1 MRGKQYQSQ
10 GIIFLVLTLLS
21 GIISPFIVTNI
32 ETIAQTPSTQMQC
45 SEVEIKKYI
54 QQLDSGETSNF
65 DALVECRSQSVPALI
80 DALNNP
86 DENIRIIAIAA
97 LGEIGIPAASAVPA
111 LKTALTDKS
120 VEVRLITVD
129 ALGKIR
135 KRAVP
140 SLITALEDRD
150 EEVRQA
156 ATNAL
161 VKIGKPALPGLI
173 KALETGSWQ
182 SRLYAAV
189 VLGQM
194 QSNAKQA
201 IPAMIR
207 TFGKSLVEESEVCPY
222 SFYFALKDI
231 NTDIIPELNAALKDK
246 DWKVRVGAIALFGE
260 VTSYSNAIPTL
271 TRVILNENEDI
282 RVRYI
287 AVISLSNLK
296 SEQAT
301 SVIKKYQKTVDLI
314 VQKAKASN
322 FQFPSTLVFPT
333 CMKTVVGTLSVGKA
347 TANASSKPRP
357 MCKIPAIRALLWW
370 KCPKYNYYF

>member
-1 MRGKQYQSQ
+1 MRGQQYQSQ

-32 ETIAQTPSTQMQC
+32 ETIAQTPSTQIQC
-45 SEVEIKKYI
+45 SEVDIKKHI
-54 QQLDSGETSNF
+54 QQLGQAETSDF
-65 DALVECRSQSVPALI
+65 DALVACRSQSVPTLI

-120 VEVRLITVD
+120 VEVRLITVN
-129 ALGKIR
+129 ALEKIR
-135 KRAVP
+135 KRAIP
-140 SLITALEDRD
+140 TLILALEDKD

-189 VLGQM
+189 VLGEM

-207 TFGKSLVEESEVCPY
+207 TFGKSLVEESDVCPY
-222 SFYFALKDI
+222 SFYFTLKDI
-231 NTDIIPELNAALKDK
+231 NTDILPELNNALKDK

-260 VTSYSNAIPTL
+260 VSGYSHAIPIL
-271 TRVILNENEDI
+271 TRVILNEKEDI
-282 RVRYI
+282 RVRYV
-287 AVISLSNLK
+287 AVISLSN
-296 SEQAT
+296 SQSQQAN
-301 SVIKKYQKTVDLI
+301 SVLKKYQKTVALI
-314 VQKAKASN
+314 VRKRKMSDFKLASSLR
-322 FQFPSTLVFPT
+322 FPS
-333 CMKTVVGTLSVGKA
+333 CGTLQADTTSIGKF
-347 TANASSKPRP
+347 TASAIRKPRP
-357 MCKIPAIRALLWW
+357 MCKIPAIRTLLWW
-370 KCPKYNYYF
+370 KCPK